1 MKALKSK
8 SILLLLSIQLFV
20 IFTATAAVQEYTKN
34 LHKEYPADE
43 NTLLI
48 IQNRFGNVNINN
60 WDKNEVVIDII
71 IKVDHKDEEK
81 AKELLSFLNVE
92 FSHDSNVISA
102 ITSIDERF
110 NRNIS
115 FGDSKK
121 EFSINYEVKM
131 PKNIKLDIENK
142 YGNLFINEISGHA
155 MISVKYGNLKANKII
170 RDNTKPLSEVDLAY
184 SDGYIE
190 EIEWLKLN
198 MKYSKLEVEKS
209 KALIAITKYSKLYVT
224 KSSSIVCESKYDVYK
239 IGSLTN
245 FVTTAAYTDF
255 KFDEITKKI
264 EVENRYGGFTVGYVP
279 KDFDKIDFQNEYGSV
294 KIGIDGN
301 ASYQLTGNAKY
312 GDIDYPSTGR
322 VNKIKET
329 TELTIEGTVGNDQGA
344 KSVVN
349 IITKYGSVILNA
361 PKGNKTFSIEVE
373 EEVEEDKE

>member
-71 IKVDHKDEEK
+71 IKVDHKNEEK
-81 AKELLSFLNVE
+81 AKELLSYINVE
-92 FSHDSNVISA
+92 FSHNSNVISA
-102 ITSIDERF
+102 ITSIDDKF

-131 PKNIKLDIENK
+131 PKNIKLDVENK
-142 YGNLFINEISGHA
+142 YGNLFINEITGHA

-170 RDNTKPLSEVDLAY
+170 RDNTKPLSEVELAY

-190 EIEWLKLN
+190 EIEWLKLT

-239 IGSLTN
+239 IGSLAN

-264 EVENRYGGFTVGYVP
+264 ELENRYGGFSVGYVP
-279 KDFDKIDFQNEYGSV
+279 KDFELIDIQNEYGSV
-294 KIGIDGN
+294 KLGIDAN
-301 ASYQLTGNAKY
+301 ASYQVIGNAKY
-312 GDIDYPSTGR
+312 GDIDYPATGR
-322 VNKIKET
+322 VNRIKES
-329 TELTIEGTVGNDQGA
+329 TELNIEGTVGNNQNTSS
-344 KSVVN
+344 KIK
-349 IITKYGSVILNA
+349 IITKYGSIKLNA
-361 PKGNKTFSIEVE
+361 PKGNINFD
-373 EEVEEDKE
+373 EDEDEDED

>member
-329 TELTIEGTVGNDQGA
+329 TELTIEGTVGNDQSA

-361 PKGNKTFSIEVE
+361 PKGSKTFSIEVE
-373 EEVEEDKE
+373 EEAEEDEE

>member
-71 IKVDHKDEEK
+71 IKVDHKNEEK
-81 AKELLSFLNVE
+81 AKELLSYINVE
-92 FSHDSNVISA
+92 FSHNSNVISA
-102 ITSIDERF
+102 ITSIDDKF

-131 PKNIKLDIENK
+131 PKNIKLDVENK
-142 YGNLFINEISGHA
+142 YGNLFINEITGHA

-170 RDNTKPLSEVDLAY
+170 RDNTKPLSEVELAY

-190 EIEWLKLN
+190 EIEWLKLT

-239 IGSLTN
+239 IGSLAN

-264 EVENRYGGFTVGYVP
+264 ELENRYGGFSVGYVP
-279 KDFDKIDFQNEYGSV
+279 KDFELIDIQNEYGSV
-294 KIGIDGN
+294 KLGIDAN
-301 ASYQLTGNAKY
+301 ASYQVIGNAKY
-312 GDIDYPSTGR
+312 GDIDYPATGR
-322 VNKIKET
+322 VNRIKES
-329 TELTIEGTVGNDQGA
+329 TELNIEGTIGNNQNTSS
-344 KSVVN
+344 KIK
-349 IITKYGSVILNA
+349 IITKYGSIKLNA
-361 PKGNKTFSIEVE
+361 PKGNINFD
-373 EEVEEDKE
+373 EDEDEDED

>member
-8 SILLLLSIQLFV
+8 SLLLLLSIQLFV

-60 WDKNEVVIDII
+60 WDKNEIVIDVI

-81 AKELLSFLNVE
+81 AKELLNYLNVE

-115 FGDSKK
+115 FGDSRK
-121 EFSINYEVKM
+121 EFSIDYEVKM
-131 PKNIKLDIENK
+131 PKNTKLDIENK
-142 YGNLFINEISGHA
+142 YGNLFINEITGHA

-170 RDNTKPLSEVDLAY
+170 RDNTKPLSEVELAY

-190 EIEWLKLN
+190 EIEWLKLT

-239 IGSLTN
+239 IGSLAN

-264 EVENRYGGFTVGYVP
+264 EIENRYGGFSVGYVP
-279 KDFDKIDFQNEYGSV
+279 KDFEFIDIQNEYGSV
-294 KIGIDGN
+294 KLGIDAN
-301 ASYQLTGNAKY
+301 ASYQVIGNAKY
-312 GDIDYPSTGR
+312 GDIDYPTTGR
-322 VNKIKET
+322 VSRIKES
-329 TELTIEGTVGNDQGA
+329 TELNIEGTVGSDQNTSS
-344 KSVVN
+344 KIN
-349 IITKYGSVILNA
+349 IITKYGSIKLNA
-361 PKGNKTFSIEVE
+361 PKGNINFDEDEDEDE
-373 EEVEEDKE
+373 E